1 MKYICLGFIDPDKW
15 TGFTEEQRQGFMD
28 ECFAYDEEMQ
38 KKGFYAGGFALQL
51 PENAVS
57 ITWDGN
63 RPEVTDGP
71 YSETKEHVGGILVL
85 EATDLN
91 HAIQIISNHPSV
103 RMGGPWE
110 IRPAADLDDMVGQSQ
125 ERRASAGKD

>member
-1 MKYICLGFIDPDKW
+1 MKYLCMGFLNPSTWQDIAV
-15 TGFTEEQRQGFMD
+15 EQQQKFMD

-38 KKGFYAGGFALQL
+38 AKGFYAGGYALQL
-51 PENAVS
+51 PESAVS
-57 ITWDGN
+57 VTWDGS
-63 RPEVTDGP
+63 RPAITDGP
-71 YSETKEHVGGILVL
+71 YLETKEHVGGILVL

-110 IRPAADLDDMVGQSQ
+110 IRPLADLDDMVAKSQ
-125 ERRASAGKD
+125 ERRANAG